1 MSLSSLILY
10 VIVITYLTFV
20 LRFPHQ
26 EDRTPQEEINL
37 DEVAMPS
44 YLNGLGRRFTQRFSI
59 NMRRGSIGSTYS
71 RVSQASTQ
79 DRPEKIK
86 ITRKRS
92 DRNKLDDSS
101 EPEEKRDVES
111 IPLVISSKKRKTENE
126 SQTMEPINEDTRS
139 TEIAKNESQR
149 SSGIASIISSDNSEV
164 FSINSQSYVSS
175 MAGSTLNSM
184 RGMSR
189 KSMDD
194 TTVGGS
200 IDTSRASLTSYERRK
215 ARRKKLAKEMAQL
228 CQISHCSTKSGLGG
242 DSTTDGKSINSKRNR
257 ATRSK
262 MTKEMSQI
270 SIFSYISGFSSIGL
284 QSARSGMSKLKI
296 PREEEE
302 DRIYA

>member
-10 VIVITYLTFV
+10 IIVITYLV
-20 LRFPHQ
+20 VVVRFPHQ

-37 DEVAMPS
+37 DDVTMPS
-44 YLNGLGRRFTQRFSI
+44 YLNGIGRRFAQIFSI
-59 NMRRGSIGSTYS
+59 NMRRG
-71 RVSQASTQ
+71 RKQ
-79 DRPEKIK
+79 DRPEKIT

-92 DRNKLDDSS
+92 DRNKRNDSENNIDS
-101 EPEEKRDVES
+101 KPEEKRDVES
-111 IPLVISSKKRKTENE
+111 IPLVISSKKRKTETRPQAME
-126 SQTMEPINEDTRS
+126 SINEDTRS
-139 TEIAKNESQR
+139 TEIYKNESHV
-149 SSGIASIISSDNSEV
+149 SSGIASLISSENSEV
-164 FSINSQSYVSS
+164 YSINSQSYVSS
-175 MAGSTLNSM
+175 MGGSTLQSSM
-184 RGMSR
+184 RGMSK

-200 IDTSRASLTSYERRK
+200 IDTGRASLTSQERRK

-257 ATRSK
+257 TKRFK

-284 QSARSGMSKLKI
+284 HSARSGMSKLKI
-296 PREEEE
+296 PREDEE
-302 DRIYA
+302 DRMYA